1 MDLQALMNFL
11 KENGIVV
18 NVLFVKLAGHFV
30 VVLLS
35 HTAAKI
41 YLRKRFSPISKFFA
55 AVTISTAFVAILAE
69 LLPVGRNWFILSFF
83 IGLMTDVLPER
94 LLRFLNNTKT
104 VDAVIENASNE
115 VAKKYKGASDFVKA
129 VLPNTKNQDTGAVF
143 KQDIEDKKEAPENKE
158 DTKKE
163 EVATS
168 DEQQPNEIEQRIKR
182 EHRFKRH

>member
-35 HTAAKI
+35 HTVAKI

-55 AVTISTAFVAILAE
+55 AVIISTAFVAILSE
-69 LLPVGRNWFILSFF
+69 LLPVGRYWFILSFF
-83 IGLMTDVLPER
+83 VGLMTDVLPER

-115 VAKKYKGASDFVKA
+115 VAKKYKGASEFVKA
-129 VLPNTKNQDTGAVF
+129 IRSNTKNKDTGAVD
-143 KQDIEDKKEAPENKE
+143 KQYIENKKEASEYKE

-168 DEQQPNEIEQRIKR
+168 DEIQQNEIEQRIKR

>member
-1 MDLQALMNFL
+1 MELQALMNFL

-41 YLRKRFSPISKFFA
+41 YLRKRFFPISKFFA
-55 AVTISTAFVAILAE
+55 AVTISTAFVAILSE

-83 IGLMTDVLPER
+83 VGLMTDVLPER

-104 VDAVIENASNE
+104 VDAVIENVSDE
-115 VAKKYKGASDFVKA
+115 VVKKYKGTSNFIKA
-129 VLPNTKNQDTGAVF
+129 IRSNIKNQDTGAVLN
-143 KQDIEDKKEAPENKE
+143 QDIEDKKEAPEDRENIE
-158 DTKKE
+158 KE

-168 DEQQPNEIEQRIKR
+168 DEQQPNQIEQRIKR